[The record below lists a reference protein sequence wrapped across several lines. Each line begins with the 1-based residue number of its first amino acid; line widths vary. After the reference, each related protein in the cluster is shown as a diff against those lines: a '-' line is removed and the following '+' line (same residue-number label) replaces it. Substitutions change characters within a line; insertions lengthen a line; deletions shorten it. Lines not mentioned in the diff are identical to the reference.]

1 MSTRRTLIQALGP
14 LLGRKVTSNMQGARK
29 NRFRMETEVPG
40 SKPDRWIQQN
50 LTDNDYKRQ
59 GLRENPAVEAASTT

>member
-1 MSTRRTLIQALGP
+1 
-14 LLGRKVTSNMQGARK
+14 MQGARK